1 MEKRLMTVAAAI
13 AVSTSMAF
21 AQTSISGTVVSN
33 DDEEP
38 IIGTS
43 IRIDGTKTGT
53 VTDINGNFSLI
64 VPNKNSSLVISYLGM
79 KTVTVK
85 AVNGMKVVLLSDS
98 KNLDDVVVTAQGL
111 KRQKRSLG
119 YATQEIKSSDL
130 TSVGQ
135 QGLNNALAG
144 KVAGARFVG
153 GSLVQNS
160 MKEKL
165 CSVVQP
171 LCHQT
176 MEQLLE
182 LQQVQVLFM

>member
-38 IIGTS
+38 IIGAS

-144 KVAGARFVG
+144 KVAVSLVA
-153 GSLVQNS
+153 LVQNS

>member
-1 MEKRLMTVAAAI
+1 MEKRLMTFIAGVAL
-13 AVSTSMAF
+13 SMGSAL

-33 DDEEP
+33 EDEEP
-38 IIGTS
+38 VIGAS
-43 IRIDGTKTGT
+43 IRLDGTKTGT
-53 VTDINGNFSLI
+53 VTDVDGNFSLV
-64 VPNKNSSLVISYLGM
+64 VPNKNSVLEISYLGM
-79 KTVTVK
+79 RTVKVK
-85 AVNGMKVVLLSDS
+85 AVNGMKVVLISDA

-119 YATQEIKSSDL
+119 YATQEIKAADL

-135 QGLNNALAG
+135 QGLNNALAVRLLVLVSS
-144 KVAGARFVG
+144 VA
-153 GSLVQNS
+153 LVQNS
-160 MKEKL
+160 TKEKL